1 MIGSPIIFPLRS
13 STIVVGKAIMLV
25 AYFPASLLESRE
37 RFVYFAPCFSKIL
50 LASAIPSSFPSR
62 ESVLIPITC
71 PPFSFSSSFNLF
83 SSGSSCTHGEHPLNQ
98 KFKTVTAFFEMML
111 LSTSF
116 PSRSFALN
124 SGNTLA
130 PSLPESLF
138 DAFALCFSRSG

>member
-1 MIGSPIIFPLRS
+1 MISSIVFISCLYASSLSIPPMIGSPIIFPLRS

-71 PPFSFSSSFNLF
+71 PPFYFSSSFNLF

-116 PSRSFALN
+116 PSRSFA
-124 SGNTLA
+124 
-130 PSLPESLF
+130 
-138 DAFALCFSRSG
+138 